1 MDDIHRYIAYAVPAG
16 WALLPLWAL
25 VSLVRNKAPGEGFW
39 NVLAVM
45 QVVLGVQ
52 AVVGLVLVIMG
63 HEPAS
68 NGPVWL
74 HYAYGIG
81 APVVA
86 LALAHSWARRHE
98 GLSWVVFGVAG
109 FVIFGLTFR
118 ALQTGLG
125 ID

>member
-1 MDDIHRYIAYAVPAG
+1 MDDIHRLIAYVVPAG

-25 VSLVRNKAPGEGFW
+25 VAFVRNKAPGQGFW
-39 NVLAVM
+39 NAVAVM
-45 QVVLGVQ
+45 QVLLAVQ
-52 AVVGLVLVIMG
+52 AVVGLVLLVLG
-63 HEPAS
+63 RQPAS

-81 APVVA
+81 APVVV
-86 LALAHSWARRHE
+86 LALAHSWARRNE
-98 GLSWVVFGVAG
+98 GLSWAVFGVAG